1 MRAQALGNMRAQV
14 RHTPTTSAVRR
25 RQRFW
30 RQSAV
35 TVLLLL
41 FMVGVTLPRAL
52 IHELSVH
59 YVALDPALRREGLLR
74 TTPRTYV
81 QLSRHCVQARSQ
93 AQQLT
98 EESKAASVRLMRM
111 VLLNTPT
118 CNFETLQLRG
128 GGNCLNV
135 PREYYER
142 AMLLQNKHQ
151 VRKDERTDYI
161 VPALG
166 CDGAGKQGE
175 CETGH
180 NRRPVHCDGWWG
192 DNVEGDQQHPHESS
206 TPEQV
211 AYDDE
216 MHRAQH
222 SDKMRVASFPLINIS
237 TASPTAGS
245 RDGGHADYSPQHTS
259 AYVLG
264 DFVRHLDSY
273 DHTSSSSCSPDAA
286 ASVFSHRSSRKR
298 FVIDIP
304 RRDQHGRARNA
315 SAAAAAGGLLPL

>member
-1 MRAQALGNMRAQV
+1 
-14 RHTPTTSAVRR
+14 
-25 RQRFW
+25 
-30 RQSAV
+30 
-35 TVLLLL
+35 
-41 FMVGVTLPRAL
+41 
-52 IHELSVH
+52 
-59 YVALDPALRREGLLR
+59 
-74 TTPRTYV
+74 
-81 QLSRHCVQARSQ
+81 
-93 AQQLT
+93 
-98 EESKAASVRLMRM
+98 M

-142 AMLLQNKHQ
+142 AMLLQNKQQ
-151 VRKDERTDYI
+151 VRKDDRTDYI
-161 VPALG
+161 VPAMG

-180 NRRPVHCDGWWG
+180 DRRPVHCDGWWG
-192 DNVEGDQQHPHESS
+192 DDVKGDQQHPHESS

-216 MHRAQH
+216 MHKAQH
-222 SDKMRVASFPLINIS
+222 SDKMLFASFPLINIS
-237 TASPTAGS
+237 TASPTARS

-264 DFVRHLDSY
+264 DFVRHLDGY

-298 FVIDIP
+298 FVIDMP
-304 RRDQHGRARNA
+304 RRDQHAHARNA
-315 SAAAAAGGLLPL
+315 SAASAAGGLLPH